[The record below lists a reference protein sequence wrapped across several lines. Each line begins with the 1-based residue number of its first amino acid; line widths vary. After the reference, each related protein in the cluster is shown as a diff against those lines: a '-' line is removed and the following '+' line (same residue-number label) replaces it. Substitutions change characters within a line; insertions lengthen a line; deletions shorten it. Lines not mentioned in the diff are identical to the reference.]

1 MKEIRYLCG
10 KDRVNS
16 SQGESAVT
24 AGSLFYS
31 PQNAL
36 SHLETDW
43 MFRVIITHQQL
54 PEIRN
59 MKFQLW
65 QIQHNKEDQFFMFLA
80 DVNDNLI
87 VIKELRGIEFPL
99 PLFFIIVYDGVVQ
112 LQNEYSP

>member
-1 MKEIRYLCG
+1 
-10 KDRVNS
+10 
-16 SQGESAVT
+16 
-24 AGSLFYS
+24 
-31 PQNAL
+31 
-36 SHLETDW
+36 